1 MKKLITYSILVLCM
15 LISATFAHG
24 ETILTPITELNTT
37 DLYFVSLPYRNNVSW
52 AIAKGGSNL
61 QSSAELN
68 ITASSSDTRQQFM
81 LQSLDSGAT
90 HYLYHPA
97 EGKYINKDGSLSS
110 SPVDAIYFKN
120 GAYDKTLTPYF
131 DDNHYINFDGDKIN
145 ICAWGGSTWGCLDEG
160 NSCSF
165 SVVRSDNPDSTT
177 HNDNMG
183 VIPSYLP
190 RAEYWYDYTGAGDK
204 GVTEEN
210 YNDTHQYFAYTSGFS
225 NQYKNVGYIY
235 QVPRENNDITTRIGD
250 LLLVEDVNG
259 DGKMDFCIETGH
271 NTYEGSGYYDVY
283 ISQPDGYKYE
293 CDFFIVPN
301 FDVNNDGRIDY
312 LKILSSGFS
321 IMVQQADGS
330 FVEQFMQ
337 TMTQAEY
344 ETSFDPEHWGSLNAK
359 QSSGLLDGGGG
370 FANLA
375 NMFSGASLAR
385 APQRR
390 AGENQQRAQGVTNKF
405 SAPLCALDLNA
416 DGLIDLVNE
425 KDGIIYYNV
434 GDGKWV
440 MSDISGSV
448 VVADLNADGIQDFIY
463 PGKKLQTAIYRGEG
477 KFDVQLLYENIQVD
491 PDIYCYDFDRDGD
504 VDILVTFS
512 APLNSTSYAYTM
524 FFENDGEGRFTQLEE
539 QDYGDNALLFSNCQD
554 IDGDGYYDMLAFRG
568 KYSMYKDKVQ
578 CSKAETL
585 DVVWLKGQVNKTFAQ
600 PEVLIT
606 YAAGEKG
613 YYGFDNHRDM
623 KINAED
629 IDNDGYVEV
638 WASSDYK
645 PFAQPGNEN
654 NIFNKKI
661 VKVSGSANSA
671 PSAPQKPDLL
681 YNNGIL
687 IISWGEG
694 SDVQTINSD
703 LTYALRVG
711 TTPGGNDIL
720 HAHANANGSR
730 RNFIDGNM
738 GKLHTYK
745 LDLTSRVPST
755 IYVSVQAIDAQH
767 MGSAWSEEAMVEH
780 TAIFA
785 DFSLSCI
792 ELGVSQ
798 TLTATAYELPDG
810 FTHSWQTEDGICNGS
825 GHIVEIVFNT
835 SGSKT
840 ITHTV
845 TALDGTTAVAQE
857 VVNVMPNYVATSFDD
872 NGEKFNFLGNV
883 VDGNSEIQSVAN
895 RLMADYNMD
904 GYWDVFGATNTWCP
918 SDYVNVISKG
928 AENYTFT
935 RASGIWNTGLIIED
949 GFWYDWNHN
958 GVADILFY
966 GENDNHKKEYYY
978 LPHNGSTNL
987 SAKKSD
993 ANIEALFTSAYSND
1007 FYKNYFND
1015 YVPFVHNAFVDFT
1028 HDGYYD
1034 VFVGDRDYNENTN
1047 SYYNY
1052 EYYLF
1057 TYQLDGSYQH
1067 KDISG
1072 SFDNVIMQYLLGLQA
1087 NRGYKMQT
1095 FYADINR
1102 DGFTDACM
1110 LYYDEKSKTP
1120 FEGLV
1125 VMLNK
1130 GEGEF
1135 EQMTIPFAQAIS
1147 SPETTGGDDMQYAHL
1162 VDMNNDG
1169 YLDIVAQRADA
1180 AIYVMYNEANQ
1191 RFSVPEILPLGDLE
1205 TFYFDRY
1212 LAGIHVADIDN
1223 NGFLDV
1229 ISLQHD
1235 NSLGDNNGY
1244 GVYVHYFDATGVV
1257 MQGFVSFFTV
1267 SANEQ
1272 LESVSIN
1279 DVFKLPNHSWTVKT
1293 LIHIKESA
1301 YYTRTDLV
1309 YTPILG
1315 SANERP
1321 SIPSG
1326 VRAVQNADGLL
1337 IEWNDAHD
1345 DFTLTTQMRYNLSVK
1360 KKGATGAGA
1369 YIISP
1374 QNGVNSNAA
1383 PVRNYDYIDAT
1394 QYLVPLSVLPVGEY
1408 EIQLQAIDLQGDW
1421 SDFSELITIAVQR
1434 ESVIEAP
1441 SVVCKSDDVSL
1452 SYMGATSA
1460 STPEWNFDG
1469 AEIVS
1474 GSGYGPYLLSWN
1486 TIGTKTISVVVDGET
1501 YTRMLYVE
1509 ENNISINF
1517 PSVVIDNMPIM
1528 VNIPDGMTA
1537 NYFVVENDSQVPLTN
1552 SPYVSQKGNT
1562 LTFTAFANSS
1572 TKGLELAI
1580 ELTNKN
1586 GCSSIVQKT
1595 VYIVKQSN
1603 LPTISLV
1610 TSNNEGH
1617 NIINWDVTSNQ
1628 NFSQVRILKET
1639 NRYNQ
1644 FVEIGIASITDGSFV
1659 DNSSNAAL
1667 KSERYTI
1674 EPIMGD
1680 VELPRGTIHQTTHL
1694 TINRGLNDQTWNLI
1708 WNRYEGANV
1717 VSYNILRGSSADN
1730 MTQIASVSSSN
1741 TSYTDITPDASA
1753 PYYAIV
1759 YILAD
1764 DVASAPRLHRAARN
1778 AKEGRSNVVNV
1789 ANANKVVFAEKIAV
1803 LSANN
1808 KYETTAKQTMLLLY
1822 AEVMP
1827 VSATYQQVKWEIISG
1842 SDLATIDQNGLLT
1855 ARSPNKGGTI
1865 TVKATTIDGTY
1876 LTATRQIKIAAIKD
1890 NSNTE
1895 TPIYFT
1901 VNFIDWDGTLLKS
1914 EEVEKG
1920 KPATAPAAPTRE
1932 GYTFIGWNKDFSN
1945 VQSDLTIKAL
1955 YEKNT
1960 DDKVYFTVNF
1970 IDWDGTLLKSEEVE
1984 KGKSATA
1991 PAAPTRK
1998 GYTFIG
2004 WDKDFSNVQSD
2015 LTIKALYEKNTAVDN
2030 IEEDEKLRPRKEMID
2045 GIFYIIMPDGTKYTL
2060 TGAKVK

>member
-1 MKKLITYSILVLCM
+1 MKTFVRHSILVLC
-15 LISATFAHG
+15 LFLSAISVYGDSIVAS
-24 ETILTPITELNTT
+24 TIVLNTT

-52 AIAKGGSNL
+52 AIAKGGSKL

-68 ITASSSDTRQQFM
+68 INASSSDTRQQFM

-90 HYLYHPA
+90 HFLYHPA
-97 EGKYINKDGSLSS
+97 EGKYINKDGSLSP

-131 DDNHYINFDGDKIN
+131 DDNHYINFDGDAIN

-177 HNDNMG
+177 HNDDMG
-183 VIPSYLP
+183 VIFSYLP
-190 RAEYWYDYTGAGDK
+190 RAEYWYDYTGVGDK
-204 GVTEEN
+204 GVTREDYDNVDN
-210 YNDTHQYFAYTSGFS
+210 YTSCYYFAYTSGFS
-225 NQYKNVGYIY
+225 DQYKDVGYIY
-235 QVPRENNDITTRIGD
+235 KFIGNREGGNDDITTRIGD
-250 LLLVEDVNG
+250 LTLVEDVNG

-293 CDFFIVPN
+293 RDFFIVPN

-321 IMVQQADGS
+321 IMVQQTDGS

-344 ETSFDPEHWGSLNAK
+344 ETSFNPESWGSLNAK
-359 QSSGLLDGGGG
+359 QSSGLLDGGG

-405 SAPLCALDLNA
+405 SAPLRALDLNA

-512 APLNSTSYAYTM
+512 APLNSTGYAYTM

-585 DVVWLKGQVNKTFAQ
+585 DVVWLKGQANKTFAQ

-606 YAAGEKG
+606 YAAGERG

-661 VKVSGSANSA
+661 VKVGGSANST

-694 SDVQTINSD
+694 SDAQTINSD

-738 GKLHTYK
+738 GKLRTYK

-785 DFSLSCI
+785 DFSLSCT
-792 ELGVSQ
+792 ELGVTQ

-845 TALDGTTAVAQE
+845 TAPDGTTAVAQE

-958 GVADILFY
+958 GVADVLFY
-966 GENDNHKKEYYY
+966 GENDNYKKEYYY
-978 LPHNGSTNL
+978 LPHNGTTNL
-987 SAKKSD
+987 SSKKSD

-1057 TYQLDGSYQH
+1057 THQLDGSYQH

-1095 FYADINR
+1095 FYADINC

-1191 RFSVPEILPLGDLE
+1191 RFSVPEILPLGDLDA
-1205 TFYFDRY
+1205 FYLDPY

-1244 GVYVHYFDATGVV
+1244 GIYVHYFDATGVV

-1272 LESVSIN
+1272 LESVSIK
-1279 DVFKLPNHSWTVKT
+1279 DVFKLPNHSWTVKI

-1301 YYTRTDLV
+1301 YYTRTDFV

-1315 SANERP
+1315 SENERP
-1321 SIPSG
+1321 SVPTG
-1326 VRAVQNADGLL
+1326 VRAAQNTDGLL

-1345 DFTLTTQMRYNLSVK
+1345 DFTPTTQMRYNLSVK
-1360 KKGATGAGA
+1360 KKGATGVGA

-1383 PVRNYDYIDAT
+1383 PMRNYDYIDAT

-1421 SDFSELITIAVQR
+1421 SDFSAPITIVVQR
-1434 ESVIEAP
+1434 ENVIEAP
-1441 SVVCKSDDVSL
+1441 SVVCKFDDVSL

-1474 GSGYGPYLLSWN
+1474 GSGYGPYLLRWN

-1509 ENNISINF
+1509 ENNISIDF

-1528 VNIPDGMTA
+1528 VNIPDGMTV
-1537 NYFVVENDSQVPLTN
+1537 NYFVVENDGKVPLAN
-1552 SPYVSQKGNT
+1552 SQYVSQKGNI

-1595 VYIVKQSN
+1595 VYIVKQSY

-1610 TSNNEGH
+1610 SSNNEGH
-1617 NIINWDVTSNQ
+1617 NIINWDVTSDQ

-1644 FVEIGIASITDGSFV
+1644 FVEIGIASILDGSFV

-1708 WNRYEGANV
+1708 WNSYEGANV

-1764 DVASAPRLHRAARN
+1764 DVASAPRLHRVART

-1789 ANANKVVFAEKIAV
+1789 ANANKVIFAEKIAV

-1808 KYETTAKQTMLLLY
+1808 KYETTAEQTMLLLY

-1827 VSATYQQVKWEIISG
+1827 VAATYQQVRWEITSG
-1842 SDLATIDQNGLLT
+1842 VDLATIDQNGLLT
-1855 ARSPNKGGTI
+1855 ALSPNKGGTV

-1895 TPIYFT
+1895 TPVYFT
-1901 VNFIDWDGTLLKS
+1901 VNFIDWDDTILKT
-1914 EEVEKG
+1914 EQVEQG
-1920 KPATAPAAPTRE
+1920 QSATAPANPVRE
-1932 GYTFIGWNKDFSN
+1932 GYTFIGWDTDFSN
-1945 VQSDLTIKAL
+1945 VQSDLTIKAI
-1955 YEKNT
+1955 YEQIT
-1960 DDKVYFTVNF
+1960 ALDD
-1970 IDWDGTLLKSEEVE
+1970 
-1984 KGKSATA
+1984 
-1991 PAAPTRK
+1991 
-1998 GYTFIG
+1998 
-2004 WDKDFSNVQSD
+2004 
-2015 LTIKALYEKNTAVDN
+2015 
-2030 IEEDEKLRPRKEMID
+2030 IEEEIKLRPRKEMID
-2045 GIFYIIMPDGTKYTL
+2045 GILYIIMPDGTKYTI
-2060 TGAKVK
+2060 TGTLVK

>member
-1 MKKLITYSILVLCM
+1 MKKQITLSIFVLC
-15 LISATFAHG
+15 LFLSAISVYGDSIVAS
-24 ETILTPITELNTT
+24 TIVLNTT

-52 AIAKGGSNL
+52 AIAKGGSKL

-68 ITASSSDTRQQFM
+68 INASSSDTRQQFM
-81 LQSLDSGAT
+81 LHSLDSGAT

-97 EGKYINKDGSLSS
+97 EEKYINKDGSLSS
-110 SPVDAIYFKN
+110 LPVDAIYFKN
-120 GAYDKTLTPYF
+120 GAYDRTLTPYF

-250 LLLVEDVNG
+250 LTLVEDVNG

-293 CDFFIVPN
+293 RDFFIVPN

-344 ETSFDPEHWGSLNAK
+344 ETSFNPESWGSLNAK
-359 QSSGLLDGGGG
+359 QSSGLLDGGG

-405 SAPLCALDLNA
+405 SAPLRALDLNA

-512 APLNSTSYAYTM
+512 APLNSTGYAYTM

-661 VKVSGSANSA
+661 VKVGGSANSA

-738 GKLHTYK
+738 GKLRTYK

-792 ELGVSQ
+792 ELGVTQ

-857 VVNVMPNYVATSFDD
+857 EVNVMPNYVATSFDD

-883 VDGNSEIQSVAN
+883 VDGNSKIQGVAN

-935 RASGIWNTGLIIED
+935 RASGIWNTGLVIED
-949 GFWYDWNHN
+949 GFWFDWDHN
-958 GVADILFY
+958 GVADVLFF
-966 GENDNHKKEYYY
+966 GENDNREKEYYY

-993 ANIEALFTSAYSND
+993 ANIEALFTSSKD

-1015 YVPFVHNAFVDFT
+1015 YVSSVHNAFVDFT

-1034 VFVGDRDYNENTN
+1034 VFVADIDYNENTN
-1047 SYYNY
+1047 SYNY

-1057 TYQLDGSYQH
+1057 THQQDGSYQH

-1072 SFDNVIMQYLLGLQA
+1072 SFDNVIMQYLLGLHA
-1087 NRGYKMQT
+1087 TYKMQT

-1110 LYYDEKSKTP
+1110 SYYDEKSNAP
-1120 FEGLV
+1120 FEELV

-1135 EQMTIPFAQAIS
+1135 EQMIIPFAQAIS
-1147 SPETTGGDDMQYAHL
+1147 SPETTGGNDMQYAHL

-1257 MQGFVSFFTV
+1257 MQGFVSFFTL

-1272 LESVSIN
+1272 LQGVSIN

-1345 DFTLTTQMRYNLSVK
+1345 DFTPTTQMRYNLSVK

-1374 QNGVNSNAA
+1374 QNGANSNAA
-1383 PVRNYDYIDAT
+1383 PMRNYDYIDAT
-1394 QYLVPLSVLPVGEY
+1394 QYFVPLSVLPVGEY

-1421 SDFSELITIAVQR
+1421 SDFSEVVDVTIHR
-1434 ESVIEAP
+1434 ENVLEAP
-1441 SVVCKSDDVSL
+1441 TVACLKKPITLV
-1452 SYMGATSA
+1452 YMGAPST

-1469 AEIVS
+1469 AEVVS
-1474 GSGYGPYLLSWN
+1474 GSGYGPYELKWDSV
-1486 TIGTKTISVVVDGET
+1486 GTKTISLTVDGET
-1501 YTRMLYVE
+1501 KTRMIYVE
-1509 ENNISINF
+1509 ENNFKVNF
-1517 PSVVIDNMPIM
+1517 PSVVVDKMPVTINLPKGM
-1528 VNIPDGMTA
+1528 EATYYIGDEEGNWVPISNFRNIVT
-1537 NYFVVENDSQVPLTN
+1537 
-1552 SPYVSQKGNT
+1552 QKGNT
-1562 LTFTAFANSS
+1562 LTFIAYPNSAEE
-1572 TKGLELAI
+1572 GIYLGIQLEN
-1580 ELTNKN
+1580 EN
-1586 GCSSIVQKT
+1586 GCDTILKKALWIVGQDD
-1595 VYIVKQSN
+1595 V
-1603 LPTISLV
+1603 PTISLV
-1610 TSNNEGH
+1610 TVNADGH
-1617 NIINWDVTSNQ
+1617 NVINWNETSSY
-1628 NFSQVRILKET
+1628 NFAEVRVLKET

-1644 FVEIGIASITDGSFV
+1644 FVEVGVVSITEGQYIDR
-1659 DNSSNAAL
+1659 SSNAAV
-1667 KSERYTI
+1667 KSERYVI
-1674 EPIMGD
+1674 EPVMGD
-1680 VELPRGTIHQTTHL
+1680 VEIPLGTVHQTAHL
-1694 TINRGLNDQTWNLI
+1694 TINRGINDQTWNLI

-1717 VSYNILRGSSADN
+1717 VSYNILRGASAST
-1730 MTQIASVSSSN
+1730 MSQIASVSSSL
-1741 TSYTDITPDASA
+1741 TSYTDFAPDSSE
-1753 PYYAIV
+1753 PYYAIEYV
-1759 YILAD
+1759 LAED
-1764 DVASAPRLHRAARN
+1764 MASAPANRRSAPRIAN
-1778 AKEGRSNVVNV
+1778 SGRSNVVNSATAGKIV
-1789 ANANKVVFAEKIAV
+1789 YAEKIAI
-1803 LSANN
+1803 LSANS
-1808 KYETTAKQTMLLLY
+1808 KYETTAEKTMLLLY
-1822 AEVMP
+1822 VEVMP
-1827 VSATYQQVKWEIISG
+1827 VAATYKQVKWEIVSG

-1855 ARSPNKGGTI
+1855 VCTPNKGGVV
-1865 TVKATTIDGTY
+1865 TVKATTVDGTN
-1876 LTATRQIKIAAIKD
+1876 LTATKDITIGAIVI
-1890 NSNTE
+1890 E
-1895 TPIYFT
+1895 EQT
-1901 VNFIDWDGTLLKS
+1901 VYHTVIFRDWDGTILKT
-1914 EEVEKG
+1914 EQVEQG
-1920 KPATAPAAPTRE
+1920 KSAIAPANPMRE
-1932 GYTFIGWNKDFSN
+1932 GYTFIGWDTDFSNVQSDLIITAQYEPYDPSKPIIFNVTFQDWDGTILKTEQVEQGKSATAPANPVREGYTFIGWDTDFSN
-1945 VQSDLTIKAL
+1945 VQSDLTVKAL
-1955 YEKNT
+1955 YEQITALDN
-1960 DDKVYFTVNF
+1960 V
-1970 IDWDGTLLKSEEVE
+1970 EEE
-1984 KGKSATA
+1984 
-1991 PAAPTRK
+1991 
-1998 GYTFIG
+1998 I
-2004 WDKDFSNVQSD
+2004 
-2015 LTIKALYEKNTAVDN
+2015 
-2030 IEEDEKLRPRKEMID
+2030 KLRPRKEMID
-2045 GIFYIIMPDGTKYTL
+2045 GILYIIMPDGTKYTIN
-2060 TGAKVK
+2060 GAIVK